1 MISDAATTQVAAL
14 YRFVRLENYA
24 DLRSRY
30 STSARREVFEA
41 HYCSPTKGLMA
52 RFRVPSRL

>member
-24 DLRSRY
+24 QLKEPLLQLCEERGVRG
-30 STSARREVFEA
+30 TLLLA
-41 HYCSPTKGLMA
+41 HEGD
-52 RFRVPSRL
+52 